1 MIQTK
6 KNENCKEATMDN
18 CDIDYLHFFGIRYPF
33 VEIDGM
39 KIASDELEY
48 AILNHPWSPE
58 GYELMEE
65 IHAFLPEKEL
75 LTLDE
80 ETIGHI
86 LS

>member
-6 KNENCKEATMDN
+6 KKENCKEATRGN
-18 CDIDYLHFFGIRYPF
+18 NSVNHLHFFGIRYPF

-48 AILNHPWSPE
+48 AIRNHPCSPE
-58 GYELMEE
+58 SHEFIKY
-65 IHAFLPEKEL
+65 
-75 LTLDE
+75 
-80 ETIGHI
+80 I